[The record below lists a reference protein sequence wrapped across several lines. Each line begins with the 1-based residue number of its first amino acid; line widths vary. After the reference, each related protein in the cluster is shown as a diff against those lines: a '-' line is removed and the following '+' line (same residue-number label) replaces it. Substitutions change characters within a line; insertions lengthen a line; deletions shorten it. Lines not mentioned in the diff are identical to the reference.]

1 MTCVRASCLAGEN
14 WQKEV
19 NALNEQERLERD
31 PAALQR
37 ELLEIEKRMLESQ
50 PDLEAKNETF
60 QQARADFEVEKL
72 RLKLL
77 KERRSALQSVLK
89 SLVV

>member
-1 MTCVRASCLAGEN
+1 M
-14 WQKEV
+14 
-19 NALNEQERLERD
+19 NEQERLERD

-37 ELLEIEKRMLESQ
+37 ELLAIEKAMLEAQ
-50 PDLEAKNETF
+50 PDLEAKNEVF
-60 QQARADFEVEKL
+60 QQARAEFEVAKL